1 MTINVERLDERLD
14 EQTAVHK
21 NEMDAFIREHNQKYN
36 LLLQEKLDL
45 EDQLK
50 SSESSERRL
59 RQELENLRKQFQ
71 EDMERIKGSNQRG
84 SSDLVD
90 SYEKKIRVLNQ
101 EISDL
106 KARIDSLE
114 KEKGSNESTL
124 RNQMEEN
131 RIHYEKIISQLENDN
146 DRLSTELDR
155 VNSHL
160 NKIIKK
166 LEERDLELHKA
177 KQTIQELNK
186 KIEH

>member
-1 MTINVERLDERLD
+1 
-14 EQTAVHK
+14 
-21 NEMDAFIREHNQKYN
+21 
-36 LLLQEKLDL
+36 
-45 EDQLK
+45 
-50 SSESSERRL
+50 
-59 RQELENLRKQFQ
+59 
-71 EDMERIKGSNQRG
+71 MERIKGSNQRG

-106 KARIDSLE
+106 KSRIESLE
-114 KEKGSNESTL
+114 KEKGSNESSL
-124 RNQMEEN
+124 RKQMEEN
-131 RIHYEKIISQLENDN
+131 RLHYEKIIAQLESDN

-155 VNSHL
+155 VNGHL

-177 KQTIQELNK
+177 KQTINELNK